1 MRSPFNWVGNK
12 YRYVENINNITKDN
26 KYNKVYDVFMGSGN
40 ILLNLECE
48 AEFLI
53 GNDSVPLIPNV
64 YTAISTTKENFT
76 LNELQSI
83 VDKWNK
89 FSDKQDYYSFRDYW
103 NVKYLG
109 NNHDKDFIYETILL
123 LKMCSNSMVRFNGKK
138 GYFNQGFRGLGKGKT
153 EFFAD
158 TMKSKII
165 RELNNLKNS
174 LTARKYEFTTGDFKH
189 TLSKVVKDDL
199 VILDP
204 PYILSSGMYG
214 MDFTNEDD
222 LYLLDFLQNTDCHYM
237 LFNYLESGEE
247 TNYNLTNFLSKNPN
261 LYVENLNNNT
271 STGQNR
277 KGKKEIIEI
286 VVSNIG
292 GEK

>member
-1 MRSPFNWVGNK
+1 MRTPFNWVGNK
-12 YRYVENINNITKDN
+12 YRYIENINNIIKDKN
-26 KYNKVYDVFMGSGN
+26 YKKVYDVFMGSGN

-48 AEFLI
+48 TEYLI
-53 GNDSVPLIPNV
+53 GNDNIPLIPSV
-64 YTAISTTKENFT
+64 YTTIFEIEENFV
-76 LNELQSI
+76 LNELQLI

-109 NNHDKDFIYETILL
+109 NNYDKDFIYETILL
-123 LKMCSNSMVRFNGKK
+123 LKMCSNSMVRFNSKK
-138 GYFNQGFRGLGKGKT
+138 GYFNQGFRGVGKGKT
-153 EFFAD
+153 EFFSD

-165 RELNNLKNS
+165 RELNNLKNN
-174 LTARKYEFTTGDFKH
+174 LTARKYEFTIGDFKQV
-189 TLSKVVKDDL
+189 LSKVNKGDL

-214 MDFTNEDD
+214 TNFTNEDD
-222 LYLLDFLQNTDCHYM
+222 LYLLDFLQNTDCRYI

-247 TNYNLTNFLSKNPN
+247 TNENLATFLSKNPN
-261 LYVENLNNNT
+261 LYIENLNNNT

-277 KGKKEIIEI
+277 KGKKEILEI
-286 VVSNIG
+286 AVSNIG